1 MAEFITIMLLCMAAI
16 SAMAMFAVYGAW
28 AVTAIYRF
36 FWKVHDEE
44 D

>member
-1 MAEFITIMLLCMAAI
+1 VAEFITILLLCMAAI
-16 SAMAMFAVYGAW
+16 SAVAMLAVYGAW
-28 AVTAIYRF
+28 AVVAIYHF

>member
-1 MAEFITIMLLCMAAI
+1 MAEFITILLLCLAAI
-16 SAMAMFAVYGAW
+16 SSVAMLAVYGSW
-28 AVTAIYRF
+28 AVVAIYHF